1 MKALLFIL
9 ILVPFL
15 VIGCA
20 QATQVSPEPPA
31 APAALPE
38 GVAPETSPEPPT
50 APDAPAASPEE
61 VAPEGSPTVDA
72 RTLVIEPAGE
82 GSYAVGS
89 SYFMLSEDAL
99 EYPGKANDPRYLSG
113 SGGNAGEELIY
124 IDDIL
129 KDTPAIHFE
138 VKVPDDQKVYGNT
151 AGTIIPYSGFL
162 LYPITEE
169 NPYSFQPP
177 QTDLSVGFP
186 HCETYMQ
193 GKDEAPV
200 FAEADKRYPLI
211 VHSPGLGGSPAGG
224 NFPEI
229 KWLASHGYAVLAI
242 FPGDGRF
249 PNYETSPTPQEITLR
264 PLSIKASLD
273 YLEDHPDYKEHVDFG
288 KIGGW
293 GGSYGGTTMFAIMGG
308 KIIDKSSSMGGTLDK
323 TVADTRIKAA
333 VGIVPYMGDNNF
345 PTVMGQKSSIFGWRH
360 SGVKDVNGPY
370 LAIAGATDTRAVYD
384 YTKEVLE
391 TAKEEMYLIKCE
403 GEGHELSKGAYQ
415 DARTWALTFLNAY
428 VDGNKSE
435 LDKFQQMLSVEGG
448 AGDVFVEIE

>member
-1 MKALLFIL
+1 MQLTEETAMKALLFIL
-9 ILVPFL
+9 ILVPVL

-20 QATQVSPEPPA
+20 QATQVSPEPP
-31 APAALPE
+31 
-38 GVAPETSPEPPT
+38 
-50 APDAPAASPEE
+50 DAPAASPEE
-61 VAPEGSPTVDA
+61 VAPEASPTVEVA

-99 EYPGKANDPRYLSG
+99 EVPGKANDPRYLGG

-138 VKVPDDQKVYGNT
+138 VKVPDDQKVYGNA
-151 AGTIIPYSGFL
+151 AGTTIPYSGFL
-162 LYPITEE
+162 LYPVTEE
-169 NPYSFQPP
+169 NPYSFQLPH
-177 QTDLSVGFP
+177 TDLSVGFP
-186 HCETYMQ
+186 HRETYMQ

-211 VHSPGLGGSPAGG
+211 VYSPGIGGSPAGD

-229 KWLASHGYAVLAI
+229 KWLASHGYTVLAI

-264 PLSIKASLD
+264 PFSIKASLD
-273 YLEDHPDYKEHVDFG
+273 YLENHPDYKEHIDFG

-293 GGSYGGTTMFAIMGG
+293 GGSYGGTTMFATMGG

-333 VGIVPYMGDNNF
+333 VGIVRFWVSVMRTPFYF
-345 PTVMGQKSSIFGWRH
+345 PIHSSHSFTISCSVTSAIWGQR
-360 SGVKDVNGPY
+360 NLAY
-370 LAIAGATDTRAVYD
+370 LY
-384 YTKEVLE
+384 
-391 TAKEEMYLIKCE
+391 
-403 GEGHELSKGAYQ
+403 
-415 DARTWALTFLNAY
+415 
-428 VDGNKSE
+428 
-435 LDKFQQMLSVEGG
+435 
-448 AGDVFVEIE
+448 

>member
-1 MKALLFIL
+1 MKTLLFIL

-20 QATQVSPEPPA
+20 QYQPR
-31 APAALPE
+31 
-38 GVAPETSPEPPT
+38 PPT
-50 APDAPAASPEE
+50 VE
-61 VAPEGSPTVDA
+61 VA
-72 RTLVIEPAGE
+72 RTLVVEPVGE

-89 SYFMLSEDAL
+89 SYFMLSEDVL
-99 EYPGKANDPRYLSG
+99 ESPGKANDPRYLGG

-138 VKVPDDQKVYGNT
+138 VKVPDDQKVYGDA
-151 AGTIIPYSGFL
+151 AGTTIPYSGFM
-162 LYPITEE
+162 LYPTTEE

-186 HCETYMQ
+186 HRETYMQ
-193 GKDEAPV
+193 GIDVAPV
-200 FAEADKRYPLI
+200 FAEADKHYPLI
-211 VHSPGLGGSPAGG
+211 VYSPGIGGSPAGD

-249 PNYETSPTPQEITLR
+249 PSFETNPTPQEITLR

-273 YLEDHPDYKEHVDFG
+273 YLENHPGYKEHIDFG

-293 GGSYGGTTMFAIMGG
+293 GGSYGGLTMFVTMGG
-308 KIIDKSSSMGGTLDK
+308 KIIDKSSSMGSALDK

-333 VGIVPYMGDNNF
+333 VGIVPYMGDTNF
-345 PTVMGQKSSIFGWRH
+345 PTIMEQKTSIFGWKH
-360 SGVKDVNGPY
+360 SGAQDVIGPY
-370 LAIAGATDTRAVYD
+370 LAIAGTTDTVAIYD

-391 TAKEEMYLIKCE
+391 TAKGEMYLIKCE

-435 LDKFQQMLSVEGG
+435 LEKFQQMLSVEGG
-448 AGDVFVEIE
+448 AEDVFVEIE

>member
-1 MKALLFIL
+1 MKTLLFIL

-20 QATQVSPEPPA
+20 QYQPR
-31 APAALPE
+31 
-38 GVAPETSPEPPT
+38 PPT
-50 APDAPAASPEE
+50 VE
-61 VAPEGSPTVDA
+61 VA
-72 RTLVIEPAGE
+72 RTLVVEPVGE

-89 SYFMLSEDAL
+89 SYFMLSEDVL
-99 EYPGKANDPRYLSG
+99 ESPGKANDPRYLGG

-138 VKVPDDQKVYGNT
+138 VKVPDDQKIYGDA
-151 AGTIIPYSGFL
+151 AGTTIPYSGFL

-186 HCETYMQ
+186 HRETYMQ
-193 GKDEAPV
+193 GIDVAPV
-200 FAEADKRYPLI
+200 FAEADKHYPLI
-211 VHSPGLGGSPAGG
+211 VYSHGVGGSPAGD

-229 KWLASHGYAVLAI
+229 KWLASHGYAVLAV

-249 PNYETSPTPQEITLR
+249 PNFETNPTPQEIALR

-273 YLEDHPDYKEHVDFG
+273 YLENHPDYKEHIDFG

-293 GGSYGGTTMFAIMGG
+293 GDSYGGTTMFATMGG
-308 KIIDKSSSMGGTLDK
+308 KIIDKSSSMGSTLDK

-333 VGIVPYMGDNNF
+333 VGIVPYMGDTNF
-345 PTVMGQKSSIFGWRH
+345 PTVMGRKTSIFGWGH
-360 SGVKDVNGPY
+360 SGAQAVIGPY
-370 LAIAGATDTRAVYD
+370 LAIAGTTDTRAVYD
-384 YTKEVLE
+384 YTNEVLE
-391 TAKEEMYLIKCE
+391 TAKGEMYLIKCE

-415 DARTWALTFLNAY
+415 DARTWALTFLNAH

-435 LDKFQQMLSVEGG
+435 LEKFQQMLSVEGG
-448 AGDVFVEIE
+448 AEDVFVEIE

>member
-31 APAALPE
+31 APD
-38 GVAPETSPEPPT
+38 V
-50 APDAPAASPEE
+50 SPEE
-61 VAPEGSPTVDA
+61 VAPEASPTVDVA
-72 RTLVIEPAGE
+72 RPLVVEPVGE

-89 SYFMLSEDAL
+89 SYFMLSEDFL
-99 EYPGKANDPRYLSG
+99 QGKLNVTLLGEWWR
-113 SGGNAGEELIY
+113 GNTGEEFLY

-129 KDTPAIHFE
+129 EDVPAIHFE
-138 VKVPDDQKVYGNT
+138 VNVPGDQKTYGNA
-151 AGTIIPYSGFL
+151 AGTTISYSGFL
-162 LYPITEE
+162 LYPNTEE
-169 NPYSFQPP
+169 NPYTFQPP
-177 QTDLSVGFP
+177 DTDSSVGFP
-186 HCETYMQ
+186 HNQTYMQ
-193 GKDEAPV
+193 GKNDAPV
-200 FAEADKRYPLI
+200 FAEDGKHYPLI
-211 VHSPGLGGSPAGG
+211 VYSPGIGDSPTGG
-224 NFPEI
+224 NLETLI
-229 KWLASHGYAVLAI
+229 WIASRGYAVLAI
-242 FPGDGRF
+242 FPGDRRF
-249 PNYETSPTPQEITLR
+249 PSFETSPTPQEITLR

-273 YLEDHPDYKEHVDFG
+273 YLENHPDYKEHIDFG

-333 VGIVPYMGDNNF
+333 VGIVPYMGDTNF
-345 PTVMGQKSSIFGWRH
+345 PTVMGHKSSIFGYRH
-360 SGVKDVNGPY
+360 SGAKDVIGPY

-391 TAKEEMYLIKCE
+391 TAKGEMYLIKCE

-428 VDGNKSE
+428 VDVNKSE
-435 LDKFQQMLSVEGG
+435 LEKFQQMLSVEGG
-448 AGDVFVEIE
+448 AEDVFVEIE

>member
-20 QATQVSPEPPA
+20 QATQVSPEPP
-31 APAALPE
+31 
-38 GVAPETSPEPPT
+38 T
-50 APDAPAASPEE
+50 APDASPGE
-61 VAPEGSPTVDA
+61 VAPEASPTVEVT
-72 RTLVIEPAGE
+72 RTLVVEPVGE

-89 SYFMLSEDAL
+89 SYFMLSEDVL
-99 EYPGKANDPRYLSG
+99 EYPGKANDPRYLGG

-151 AGTIIPYSGFL
+151 AGTTIPYSGFL

-186 HCETYMQ
+186 HRETYMQ

-200 FAEADKRYPLI
+200 FAEVDKHYPLI
-211 VHSPGLGGSPAGG
+211 VYSPGLGGSPAGG

-273 YLEDHPDYKEHVDFG
+273 YLENHPDYKEHIDFG

-308 KIIDKSSSMGGTLDK
+308 KIIDKSSSMGSTLDK
-323 TVADTRIKAA
+323 TVADTRIKAV
-333 VGIVPYMGDNNF
+333 VGIVPYMGDTNF
-345 PTVMGQKSSIFGWRH
+345 PTVMGHKSSIFGYRH
-360 SGVKDVNGPY
+360 SGAKDVIGPY

-391 TAKEEMYLIKCE
+391 TAKGEMYLIKCE
-403 GEGHELSKGAYQ
+403 GEGHELSKDAYQ

-435 LDKFQQMLSVEGG
+435 LEKFQQMLSVEGG
-448 AGDVFVEIE
+448 AKDVFVEIE